1 MLRILKFFIER
12 PRVTG
17 LLIAASVI
25 FGFQSLQ
32 SLSQESDP
40 EVEIPI
46 AVVSTIYAGA
56 SPADIETLVTNKIE
70 TKLESLENVKEM
82 TSSSVFNVSMIT
94 VEFEAE
100 ADLDKSIRDL
110 KDKVDEAKVELPSEA
125 EEPKVTEI
133 SVSDTPIVT
142 FSLGG
147 KGISD
152 EQLFKISDEIETELK
167 KISGVSEIIVL
178 GKREKEIL
186 IALEKEKLAGLN
198 LSAAQVLSQIRAAHT
213 DFPLG
218 EISIENE
225 NFSARVEGKFKT
237 ADDLQKMPILSNENG
252 TIFLREIS
260 KISETREPR
269 ETQSLLSVGGA
280 EMVET
285 ISLQIKKKTGGNIIE
300 IVDAAK
306 AKLEKMKTR
315 GDFPKNLEIQTTN
328 DESKFI
334 RQDLTTL
341 ISNLKSTILIVI
353 LIIWIALG
361 IREALLVGL
370 SIPLVFLLTFLAM
383 KIMGQTLNGISLF
396 SLVLALGMMVDTT
409 IVIIEGIFDGL
420 KLKKLNAHDAAV
432 FSVKSFYAP
441 LISGTL
447 TTVSAFVPMLMMSG
461 IMGQYMSVIPKT
473 ISAALSFSL
482 IVALFFIPAIATL
495 IFRDANLPHRGLKSA
510 VNGGG
515 DRADLIFRDANSKK
529 NDRADFNFQ
538 NSQKFPDKNSRDSDE
553 LTPEI
558 SRGLTGGN
566 QNSDDSDELSAQL
579 TARITETENENE
591 NSRDLNLQNEMNRG
605 LQPAADE
612 LQNPADEISKNET
625 TEFKF
630 TIAAKKLLRKNLEK
644 ILQSSRRRW
653 AILSAF
659 FVALIIS
666 IKMVGA
672 GVVSV
677 EMFPAVDADYFNV
690 EVEMPAGTK
699 LSKTFDA
706 AKPVVEILR
715 AEKEVKNFLLAV
727 GGGSVGRT
735 EKISTGG
742 SGSSHVATFTVNLS
756 AKENRDEFS
765 GKIVKRIRGK
775 LEKIK
780 TVGKISITELKG
792 GPPTGKEIEL
802 RISGDELNSIENF
815 AKKAKKIL
823 EQIPGAIEVS
833 DDISHSGGEFVFA
846 PRREVLNFYNLQT
859 AAVAADLRTA
869 IYGSV
874 AAEIARGDDEIE
886 IRVEFDWKNSDR
898 RPQSLA
904 EIENLLLQLPNG
916 KKIPAAEIFEIKFVQ
931 SFASIAH
938 RDGER
943 TVKVSASA
951 DKENGFVALKILNA
965 FREKVEKLPREKNL
979 EISFGGENED
989 IDKSFSDLFN
999 ALIVGVILIAF
1010 ILVLQFQS
1018 FVQPFIIIST
1028 VPFSLVAVIF
1038 GFFLFGWPISLPTF
1052 IGIVSL
1058 FGIIINDAIVL
1069 IDKINQ
1075 NRRAGIS
1082 RENSIIDG
1090 AVSRLKPIFL
1100 TSLTTVCGILP
1111 LSISDEVWGGLGFA
1125 IVFGLSTSTFL
1136 ILVLVP
1142 IEYVLFDE
1150 FSQLFS
1156 KGKCKVCD
1164 LKNFLKRVWLR
1175 R

>member
-17 LLIAASVI
+17 LLIAASII
-25 FGFQSLQ
+25 FGFQSLN
-32 SLSQESDP
+32 SLPQESDP

-110 KDKVDEAKVELPSEA
+110 KDKVDEAKVELPAEA

-147 KGISD
+147 AGISD

-495 IFRDANLPHRGLKSA
+495 IFRDAN
-510 VNGGG
+510 
-515 DRADLIFRDANSKK
+515 SKK

-538 NSQKFPDKNSRDSDE
+538 NSQKFPDENSRDSDE

-558 SRGLTGGN
+558 SRGLTGEN
-566 QNSDDSDELSAQL
+566 QNSQNSNSEKFSGEFSAQFSNSQNS
-579 TARITETENENE
+579 ETENENE
-591 NSRDLNLQNEMNRG
+591 NSRDLNLQNS
-605 LQPAADE
+605 AAE
-612 LQNPADEISKNET
+612 KT

-659 FVALIIS
+659 FVALLIS

-699 LSKTFDA
+699 LTKTFDA

-715 AEKEVKNFLLAV
+715 AEKEVQNFLLAV

-735 EKISTGG
+735 QKISTGG

-815 AKKAKKIL
+815 AKKTKKIL

-943 TVKVSASA
+943 TIKVSASA
-951 DKENGFVALKILNA
+951 DKENGFVALEILNA
-965 FREKVEKLPREKNL
+965 FREKVENLPREKNL

-1038 GFFLFGWPISLPTF
+1038 GFFIFGWPISLPTF

-1075 NRRAGIS
+1075 NRRAGFS

-1164 LKNFLKRVWLR
+1164 LKNFLKRVWR
-1175 R
+1175 QR